1 VATSHLGRGSGL
13 IDEHE
18 TLGVEVQL
26 AVEPGLT
33 AVQDVGAALL
43 VRVRRLFLSVIRRPP
58 NNRHTL
64 DTLVPTPCWAKASRS
79 SARVMSSLASTRPRI
94 SSA

>member
-18 TLGVEVQL
+18 PIGVKIQL
-26 AVEPGLT
+26 VGEPGLT

-43 VRVRRLFLSVIRRPP
+43 VCVRRLF
-58 NNRHTL
+58 
-64 DTLVPTPCWAKASRS
+64 
-79 SARVMSSLASTRPRI
+79 
-94 SSA
+94 

>member
-1 VATSHLGRGSGL
+1 
-13 IDEHE
+13 
-18 TLGVEVQL
+18 
-26 AVEPGLT
+26 
-33 AVQDVGAALL
+33 
-43 VRVRRLFLSVIRRPP
+43 VRRLFLSVIRRPP

-64 DTLVPTPCWAKASRS
+64 DTLVPTPCWAKASRN

>member
-1 VATSHLGRGSGL
+1 VTLGHSRPQPLAAWRPAVATSHLGRGSGL

-18 TLGVEVQL
+18 PIGVKIQL

-43 VRVRRLFLSVIRRPP
+43 VCVRRLF
-58 NNRHTL
+58 
-64 DTLVPTPCWAKASRS
+64 
-79 SARVMSSLASTRPRI
+79 
-94 SSA
+94 